1 MDPIGMVIA
10 VVIGTL
16 FVSGFARPAP
26 QEPQIIYVIERKEP
40 KREEASGGA
49 GLFIFLLVICLAI
62 YFS

>member
-1 MDPIGMVIA
+1 MDPIGIVIA

-26 QEPQIIYVIERKEP
+26 QEPQIIYVVERKEP
-40 KREEASGGA
+40 KREEPAGGA